1 MPSQL
6 VSDGA
11 GVPGAQFCWTTP
23 FTHEL
28 TAVRAHAPVPQ
39 LVGAGTYPS
48 SFVPLQLSSTAS
60 HVVSLAAGAP
70 GVQLSRTA
78 PFAHV
83 VVPVRAQAP
92 SPHVVACDAYS
103 SSIRPSQSSSMPS
116 QVVEDSDGLHAR
128 HASWFWAQYVPA
140 GHGFELHV
148 GRHAVS

>member
-28 TAVRAHAPVPQ
+28 TPVRAHAPRPQ
-39 LVGAGTYPS
+39 LVCFLMIRRPPIPTLFPYTPL
-48 SFVPLQLSSTAS
+48 FVS
-60 HVVSLAAGAP
+60 SLAAGAP

-103 SSIRPSQSSSMPS
+103 SS
-116 QVVEDSDGLHAR
+116 
-128 HASWFWAQYVPA
+128 
-140 GHGFELHV
+140 
-148 GRHAVS
+148 